1 MANLIIISGPQ
12 AVGKMT
18 VAEHLKN
25 KKGYSLM
32 VNHDS
37 IEPAIKIFEKSSEA
51 QKEFKLL
58 FRKCAFET
66 AIKHNVD
73 MIFTLVVAYDLPEE
87 VEKNEVRVEE
97 YMLEDADY
105 VIAAYGTMA
114 RVAKTAIATLRE
126 EGIRVGLIRPITLWP
141 FPTASFEKAA
151 ETAKAFLS
159 VEMSMGQ
166 MIEDVRLATGCKKPV
181 GLCNRTG
188 GMIPSPDQV
197 LESIRKAQKGEF

>member
-25 KKGYSLM
+25 KIGYSLM

-51 QKEFKLL
+51 QKEFKSL

-87 VEKNEVRVEE
+87 VEYINNLK
-97 YMLEDADY
+97 
-105 VIAAYGTMA
+105 TM
-114 RVAKTAIATLRE
+114 
-126 EGIRVGLIRPITLWP
+126 
-141 FPTASFEKAA
+141 FE
-151 ETAKAFLS
+151 
-159 VEMSMGQ
+159 
-166 MIEDVRLATGCKKPV
+166 ATGGKLFFVELKADLETRLERNVTLHRLETKPSKKDLEWSRNDLLDTMEKYKLNTDD
-181 GLCNRTG
+181 GEYLFENHLKIDNTNL
-188 GMIPSPDQV
+188 SPDEV
-197 LESIRKAQKGEF
+197 VEIIIKEFDIDNNRS